1 MLIKRA
7 EKFGGNI
14 ELNKEELLKE
24 YSEGNLHPMDLKNG
38 IKDFLIEFF
47 APVRKYMEENNV

>member
-1 MLIKRA
+1 MIEIAETFVYPNQDTLLIKRA

-24 YSEGNLHPMDLKNG
+24 YSEGNLHPMDLK
-38 IKDFLIEFF
+38 
-47 APVRKYMEENNV
+47 MELKIFN